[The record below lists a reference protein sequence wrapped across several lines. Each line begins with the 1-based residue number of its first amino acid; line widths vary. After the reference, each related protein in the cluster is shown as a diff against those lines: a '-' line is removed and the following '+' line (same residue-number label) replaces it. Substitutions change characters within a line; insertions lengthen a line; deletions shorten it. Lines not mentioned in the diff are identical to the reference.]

1 MFERFTDRARRV
13 VVLAQDEARELNHNY
28 IGTEHILLGL
38 ISEGD
43 GVAAKALESMGIS
56 LDAVRSEVVD
66 IIGRGSQ
73 PPSGHVPFTP
83 RAKKVLE
90 YSLREALQLGHKY
103 IGTEH
108 LLLGLIREG
117 EGVAAQVLVKLGAD
131 LPRVRQQVIQLL
143 SGFQGDESDGSPEQR
158 PVGATSGA
166 RVQEGNH
173 QSGSLVL
180 DQFGRNLTVAAREGK
195 LDPVIGREKE
205 IERIMQVLSRRT
217 KNNPVL
223 IGEPGVGK
231 TAVVEGLALDIV
243 NGRVPETLKDKQL
256 YSLDL
261 GSLVAGSRYRGDFEE
276 RLKKVL
282 KEINQRGDIIL
293 FIDEIHTL
301 VGAGAAEGAIDAASI
316 LKPKLARGEL
326 QTIGATTLDEY
337 RKHIEKDAALERRF
351 QPVNVPE
358 PSVDLTIEILR
369 GVRDKY
375 EAHHRVSI
383 SDKALVAAATL
394 SDRYINDRFLP
405 DKAVDLIDEAGARM
419 RIKRMTAP
427 ADLQEIDSKIADV
440 RRQKEAAIDEQ
451 DFEKAAGLRDK
462 ERKLGEERREREK
475 KWRAG
480 ESDTIAEIGEEQ
492 IAEVLAS
499 WTGIPVFKLTEEE
512 SSRLL
517 RMEDELHKRIIGQ
530 EEAVSAVSRAIR
542 RTRAGLKDP
551 KRPSGSF
558 IFAGPSGVGKT
569 ELSKALAEFLFG
581 EEDAL
586 IQIDMGEFHDRFTA
600 SRLFGAPPGYVGYE
614 EGGQLTEKVRRKPF
628 SVVLFDEIEKAHKE
642 IYNTLLQVLED
653 GRLTDSQ
660 GRVVDFKNTVLIFTS
675 NLGTSDISKAVG
687 MGFSGVG
694 EADEDGKYERMKD
707 KVHDELKKH
716 FRPEFLNRIDEIV
729 VFKQL
734 SQAEIVQMVDLML
747 ARVSDQLGEKR
758 ITMEIS
764 DRAKN
769 LLAKRGFDPVLGA
782 RPLRRTIQREIEDQL
797 SEKILYGE
805 VGLGETVFIDV
816 EGWDGES
823 KDVDKA
829 KFTFTN
835 KGKAGN
841 VDADG
846 GALADSEEDKD
857 VLGNADGTLSV
868 EADDIEG
875 AADQAAAE
883 AEVDSDDDGHNPPP
897 AGAGAGQSL

>member
-13 VVLAQDEARELNHNY
+13 IVLAQEEARMLNHNY

-38 ISEGD
+38 IHEGE

-56 LDAVRSEVVD
+56 LEDVRREVEE
-66 IIGRGSQ
+66 IIGQGTQ
-73 PPSGHVPFTP
+73 PHTGHIPFTP

-90 YSLREALQLGHKY
+90 LSLREGLQMGHKY
-103 IGTEH
+103 IGTEF

-117 EGVAAQVLVKLGAD
+117 DGVAAQVLTKLGAD

-143 SGFQGDESDGSPEQR
+143 SGYEGNSQENDNSNKGGG
-158 PVGATSGA
+158 PVGAGAGGRGSQGGSGE
-166 RVQEGNH
+166 RSN
-173 QSGSLVL
+173 SLVL
-180 DQFGRNLTVAAREGK
+180 DQFGRNLTQAAKDGK
-195 LDPVIGREKE
+195 LDPVVGRESE
-205 IERIMQVLSRRT
+205 VERIMQVLSRRT

-243 NGRVPETLKDKQL
+243 NGKVPETLKDKQV

-261 GSLVAGSRYRGDFEE
+261 GSLIAGSRYRGDFEE

-301 VGAGAAEGAIDAASI
+301 VGAGAAEGAIDAASL

-326 QTIGATTLDEY
+326 QTIGATTLEEY

-351 QPVNVPE
+351 QPVKVEE
-358 PSVDLTIEILR
+358 PALDDTIKILK
-369 GVRDKY
+369 GLRDKY
-375 EAHHRVSI
+375 EAHHRVSYT
-383 SDKALVAAATL
+383 DDALKAAASL

-405 DKAVDLIDEAGARM
+405 DKAVDLLDEAGARM

-427 ADLQEIDSKIADV
+427 DSVREVDDRIAEVRQE
-440 RRQKEAAIDEQ
+440 KEAAIDAQ

-462 ERKLGEERREREK
+462 ERQLGEERAEK
-475 KWRAG
+475 EKQWRNG
-480 ESDTIAEIGEEQ
+480 ELEDIAEVGEDQ
-492 IAEVLAS
+492 IAEVLAH
-499 WTGIPVFKLTEEE
+499 WTGIPVLKLTEKE

-517 RMEDELHKRIIGQ
+517 HMEEELHKRIIGQ
-530 EEAVSAVSRAIR
+530 DEAVKAVSRAIR

-551 KRPSGSF
+551 RRPSGSF

-569 ELSKALAEFLFG
+569 ELSKSLANFLFG
-581 EEDAL
+581 SDDDL
-586 IQIDMGEFHDRFTA
+586 IQIDMSEFHDRFTA

-653 GRLTDSQ
+653 GRLTDGQ

-675 NLGTSDISKAVG
+675 NLGTQDISKAVG
-687 MGFSGVG
+687 LGFTVDAASDQD
-694 EADEDGKYERMKD
+694 AQYERMKA
-707 KVHDELKKH
+707 KVNDELKKH
-716 FRPEFLNRIDEIV
+716 FRPEFLNRIDEVV
-729 VFKQL
+729 VFHQL
-734 SQAEIVQMVDLML
+734 NEEQIMEMVDLL
-747 ARVSDQLGEKR
+747 IGRVSKSLQERDMDIELTEK
-758 ITMEIS
+758 
-764 DRAKN
+764 AKR

-797 SEKILYGE
+797 SEKILFGE
-805 VGLGETVFIDV
+805 IGAGEIISVDV
-816 EGWDGES
+816 ENWDGES
-823 KDVDKA
+823 KDNSQA
-829 KFTFTN
+829 TFTFSPRPKPLPEGTFEQELDEDEVREN
-835 KGKAGN
+835 EAPEQIT
-841 VDADG
+841 ADTLPETPEVSEDHG
-846 GALADSEEDKD
+846 G
-857 VLGNADGTLSV
+857 GDG
-868 EADDIEG
+868 
-875 AADQAAAE
+875 
-883 AEVDSDDDGHNPPP
+883 P
-897 AGAGAGQSL
+897 AGAGQPM